1 MKKLI
6 ALSLAIILVMAALPA
21 LAYED
26 GAKLTFTFWGSTI
39 EKEVIDAAMKDFE
52 EAHPGVTVESMHV
65 PNEYDTKMQTMAA
78 AGEAPDTGYM
88 HIPMAFAWAKE
99 GELVNVYDRLAE
111 DPVLSKEDFVNGTW
125 YEWEEGKAF
134 GSIPAIEPF
143 GVFYNKDIFDAA
155 GVEYPTSDWTW
166 DDFIAIAKKLTTDAN
181 GKHPGEDGFD
191 PENITIYG
199 AQISTGSTGYISF
212 VWSNGGDYFNEDRT
226 KFALTEPAAAEAIQ
240 KIADAV
246 NVEHVA
252 PSPIQAKAI
261 PSPVIALQSDMVAMY
276 VGGQWNCLDLGES
289 EMNFDVLPLP
299 RMGEVRAS
307 VMQGGTV
314 VTNVHSK
321 YPDAAW
327 ELWKWMYS
335 PDSVL
340 DVHAR
345 GLWMPVQKAWLED
358 EELLNKWALD
368 NKYHPEG
375 FKAAFIDP
383 TLEYGRPF
391 MNMYMANFAEIDA
404 IVSPALDTVWL
415 GEATAADALASVE
428 ADVNTILA
436 K

>member
-6 ALSLAIILVMAALPA
+6 ALSLVLILALGMLPA

-26 GAKLTFTFWGSTI
+26 GAHLVFTFWGSPI
-39 EKEVIDAAMKDFE
+39 EKEVINAAMKDFE
-52 EAHPGVTVESMHV
+52 EAHPGVTVESVHV

-78 AGEAPDTGYM
+78 AGEAPDTCYM
-88 HIPMAFAWAKE
+88 SIPMAFAWAKE
-99 GELVNVYDRLAE
+99 GELVNVYDRLAD
-111 DPVLSKEDFVNGTW
+111 DPVLSKDDFVDGTW

-143 GVFYNKDIFDAA
+143 GVFYNKDMFDAA
-155 GVEYPTSDWTW
+155 GVEYPSADWTW
-166 DDFIAIAKKLTTDAN
+166 DDFIAIAKKLTVDAS
-181 GKHPGEDGFD
+181 GKHPDEEGFNA
-191 PENITIYG
+191 ENIVQYG
-199 AQISTGSTGYISF
+199 AQISTGATGYISF
-212 VWSNGGDYFNEDRT
+212 VWSNGGDYFNEDHT
-226 KFALTEPAAAEAIQ
+226 KFALTEPAATEAIQ

-261 PSPVIALQSDMVAMY
+261 PSPVIALQSNMVAMY
-276 VGGQWNCLDLGES
+276 VGGQWNCLDLGDS
-289 EMNFDVLPLP
+289 DMNFDLVPLP
-299 RMGEVRAS
+299 QMGDVKAS

-314 VTNVHSK
+314 VTNANSK

-340 DVHAR
+340 NVHAR
-345 GLWMPVQKAWLED
+345 GLWMPVQKAWLEE
-358 EELLNKWALD
+358 EELLDKWALN
-368 NKYHPEG
+368 NKYHPSG
-375 FKAAFIDP
+375 FKATFIDS

-391 MNMYMANFAEIDA
+391 MNMYMPNFDEIEA
-404 IVSPALDTVWL
+404 IVAPALDNVWL
-415 GEATAADALASVE
+415 GETTAAEALASVE
-428 ADVNTILA
+428 ADVNAILA